1 MAAQATMRK
10 VKRSFTLA
18 PESVIFLSE
27 TRRLRGAASDSE
39 ALDLLLQDGILE
51 AKRQQLDA
59 ACKAYYDTASDEEL
73 AGQLEWAEMAG
84 PSGLLSAEQDEVC
97 L

>member
-1 MAAQATMRK
+1 MTIQAATLK

-18 PESVIFLSE
+18 PDSVAFVRE
-27 TRRLRGAASDSE
+27 TRRRRQARSDSE
-39 ALDLLLQDGILE
+39 ALDLLIRESRL
-51 AKRQQLDA
+51 RQKQEELSA

-73 AGQLEWAEMAG
+73 REELEWAEMAG
-84 PSGLLSAEQDEVC
+84 PSVLISSEQDKVQ